1 MHAYDELI
9 ISIQISMKKYTF
21 ILLCVFLFWGNAY
34 AQRENVISDESK
46 IPAYQLPDVLT
57 RENGRKVKSEKVW
70 FNKRR
75 PEILKFF
82 TNEMY
87 GAVPGE
93 LGIAEVKVW
102 ETANDALNGQAIRKQ
117 LSLFFRKNNQN
128 LEVNVLIY
136 LPKTTQKVP
145 VFLAY
150 NFTGN
155 HAVFNDPAIRLTESW
170 VANNPSVGIINNHIT
185 EQSRATSEDR
195 WPVEEIIKAGY
206 GLVTIYYGDVDPD
219 KDDFSDGIHPFFYT
233 EGQTHPASNE
243 WGSIAAWAWGL
254 SRAMDYL
261 EQEPLVDSKKVAVL
275 GHSRLGKAALWAGA
289 TDPRFALVISNESGC
304 GGAALSKRIYG
315 ETVQVINTAFPHWF
329 CDNFLQ
335 YNENEKSLPV
345 DQHMLLALIAPR
357 PLYVASAQGDQWS
370 DPKGEFLS
378 AKYASAVYELLGLEG
393 LPAKEMPELNHPVM
407 GTIGY
412 HIRSGK
418 HDLNTYDWTQYIG
431 FADKWFKGSEKM
443 RKWEGEKMEK

>member
-1 MHAYDELI
+1 MR
-9 ISIQISMKKYTF
+9 KFTF
-21 ILLCVFLFWGNAY
+21 ILLLSLLIGGNLF
-34 AQRENVISDESK
+34 AQRENVISEESK
-46 IPAYQLPDVLT
+46 IPEYTLPDVLT
-57 RENGRKVKSEKVW
+57 QFKGRKVKSEKAW
-70 FNKRR
+70 FKKQR
-75 PEILKFF
+75 PEILKVF
-82 TNEMY
+82 TDEVY
-87 GAVPGE
+87 GTVPGE
-93 LGIAEVKVW
+93 LSISEVKVW
-102 ETANDALNGQAIRKQ
+102 ETTDDALNGLARRKQ
-117 LSLFFRKNNQN
+117 LSLIFRKDDQS
-128 LEVNVLIY
+128 LEVNVLMY

-170 VANNPSVGIINNHIT
+170 VANNPSVGIINNQVT
-185 EQSRATSEDR
+185 EQSRASAEDR

-219 KDDFSDGIHPFFYT
+219 KDDFSDGIHPFFYK
-233 EGQTHPASNE
+233 EGQTNPEYNE

-254 SRAMDYL
+254 SKAMDFL

-289 TDPRFALVISNESGC
+289 TDARFAMVISNESGC
-304 GGAALSKRIYG
+304 GGAALSKRKYG
-315 ETVQVINTAFPHWF
+315 ETVQIINTSFPHWF
-329 CDNFLQ
+329 CDNFLE
-335 YNENEKSLPV
+335 YNEQEELLPV

-357 PLYVASAQGDQWS
+357 PLYVASAEGDQWA

-378 AKYASAVYELLGLEG
+378 AKYASAVYKLLGTEG
-393 LPAKEMPELNHPVM
+393 LPAKEMPGVNDPVM

-418 HDLNTYDWTQYIG
+418 HDLTPYDWRQYIK
-431 FADKWFKGSEKM
+431 FADKHLK
-443 RKWEGEKMEK
+443 

>member
-1 MHAYDELI
+1 MKAIAFFVLFSLLI
-9 ISIQISMKKYTF
+9 FK
-21 ILLCVFLFWGNAY
+21 GAY
-34 AQRENVISDESK
+34 AQSENVILEESK
-46 IPAYQLPDVLT
+46 VPAYKLPDVLT
-57 RENGRKVKSEKVW
+57 RENGRKVKSEKDW
-70 FNKRR
+70 FKKRR
-75 PEILKFF
+75 PEILKLF
-82 TNEMY
+82 TNEVY
-87 GAVPGE
+87 GAVPGT
-93 LGIAEVKVW
+93 LAIAEVKVW
-102 ETANDALNGQAIRKQ
+102 ETSDDALNGLARRKQ
-117 LSLFFRKNNQN
+117 LSLFFRKNDQN
-128 LEVNVLIY
+128 LEVNVLMY

-170 VANNPSVGIINNHIT
+170 VANNPSVGIINNRVT
-185 EQSRATSEDR
+185 EQSRATAEDR

-219 KDDFSDGIHPFFYT
+219 KDDFSDGIHPFFYK
-233 EGQTHPASNE
+233 EGQTHPKSNE

-289 TDPRFALVISNESGC
+289 TDPRFAMVISNESGC

-315 ETVQVINTAFPHWF
+315 ETVQIINTSFPHWF
-329 CDNFLQ
+329 CNNFLQ
-335 YNENEKSLPV
+335 YNDKEELLPV
-345 DQHMLLALIAPR
+345 DQHMLLSLIAPR
-357 PLYVASAQGDQWS
+357 PLYVASAEGDQWS

-378 AKYASAVYELLGLEG
+378 AKYASAVYELLGKEG
-393 LPAKEMPELNHPVM
+393 LPAKEMPEVNHPVM

-418 HDLNTYDWTQYIG
+418 HDLTPYDWTQYIR
-431 FADKWFKGSEKM
+431 FADQHFGGK
-443 RKWEGEKMEK
+443 

>member
-1 MHAYDELI
+1 MKGIAFLVLFSLLI
-9 ISIQISMKKYTF
+9 FK
-21 ILLCVFLFWGNAY
+21 GAY

-46 IPAYQLPDVLT
+46 VPEYKLPDVLT
-57 RENGRKVKSEKVW
+57 RFNGRKVKSEKDW
-70 FNKRR
+70 YKKQR
-75 PEILKFF
+75 PEILKLF
-82 TNEMY
+82 TEQVY
-87 GAVPGE
+87 GKVPGE
-93 LGIAEVKVW
+93 LAISGVKVW
-102 ETANDALNGQAIRKQ
+102 ETSDNAVNGLARRKQ
-117 LSLFFRKNNQN
+117 LSLFFKKNGLE
-128 LEVNVLIY
+128 LEVNVLMY

-155 HAVFNDPAIRLTESW
+155 HAVYNDPAIRLTDSW
-170 VANNPSVGIINNHIT
+170 VANNPSVGIINNKVT
-185 EQSRATSEDR
+185 EQSRASAEDR
-195 WPVEEIIKAGY
+195 WPVEDIIKSGY

-219 KDDFSDGIHPFFYT
+219 KDDFSDGIHPFFYKQ
-233 EGQTHPASNE
+233 GQTKPGYDE

-261 EQEPLVDSKKVAVL
+261 EQDTMVDSKKVAVL

-289 TDPRFALVISNESGC
+289 TDQRFAMVISNESGC

-315 ETVQVINTAFPHWF
+315 ETVGIINTSFPHWF
-329 CDNFLQ
+329 CNNFLQ
-335 YNENEKSLPV
+335 YNDHEELLPV

-357 PLYVASAQGDQWS
+357 PLYVASAEGDQWS

-378 AKYASAVYELLGLEG
+378 AKYASAVYELLGREG
-393 LPAKEMPELNHPVM
+393 LPVKEMPEVNHPVM

-418 HDLNTYDWTQYIG
+418 HDLTPYDWTQYIR
-431 FADKWFKGSEKM
+431 FADKHF
-443 RKWEGEKMEK
+443 GE